1 MKNKEGNKEYMG
13 NTLFNQ
19 SFIFTLTIVFMVIG
33 ILYQIAIG
41 VFYQKMIQETDNM
54 SGSENKVLK
63 QCKERFVTCYK
74 MNGGVSN
81 IPVFVDKYINRIK
94 FCGMGF
100 NFMRHLSGQMMLAGV
115 FVAGFGVCKG
125 IIEGRRFI
133 DLLPFYIICLFGIY
147 LYLSITAIVD
157 MPGRRQML
165 KTNLMDYL
173 ENHIAERLEHGLTEK
188 EKLLREL
195 EQEKERN
202 GKDRVAAGDISEDS
216 KIKAAAENISEADKI
231 KVTEANA
238 GESGKAKAAEVEKVI
253 SEKTTSEKT
262 AAKDDK
268 SEQDRPRHLFSED
281 EAKELEELLRSF
293 MV

>member
-1 MKNKEGNKEYMG
+1 MG

-41 VFYQKMIQETDNM
+41 VLYQKMIQETDNM
-54 SGSENKVLK
+54 SGSENKILK

-100 NFMRHLSGQMMLAGV
+100 NFMKHLSGQMMLAGV

-125 IIEGRRFI
+125 IVEGRRFV

-147 LYLSITAIVD
+147 LFLSITAIVD

-195 EQEKERN
+195 EQEKERS
-202 GKDRVAAGDISEDS
+202 GKDKVAAGDISEDS
-216 KIKAAAENISEADKI
+216 KMKVTDKVKIIEENDGEGSRIKAAEI
-231 KVTEANA
+231 
-238 GESGKAKAAEVEKVI
+238 
-253 SEKTTSEKT
+253 EKTTSEKNT
-262 AAKDDK
+262 
-268 SEQDRPRHLFSED
+268 SEKTPVSDNKLEPDRPRHLFSED

>member
-1 MKNKEGNKEYMG
+1 MG

-41 VFYQKMIQETDNM
+41 VIYQKMIQETDNM
-54 SGSENKVLK
+54 SGSENKILK

-100 NFMRHLSGQMMLAGV
+100 NFMKHLSGQMMLAGV

-125 IIEGRRFI
+125 IFEGRRFV

-147 LYLSITAIVD
+147 LFLSITAIVD
-157 MPGRRQML
+157 MPGRRQMM

-195 EQEKERN
+195 EQEKERS
-202 GKDRVAAGDISEDS
+202 GKDKVAAGDISEDS
-216 KIKAAAENISEADKI
+216 KMKVTDKVKIIEDNDGEGSRIKAAEI
-231 KVTEANA
+231 
-238 GESGKAKAAEVEKVI
+238 
-253 SEKTTSEKT
+253 EKTTSEKNT
-262 AAKDDK
+262 
-268 SEQDRPRHLFSED
+268 SEKTSASDNKLEPDRPRHLFSED